1 VLGIVFLLCCGG
13 VSCVM
18 RNKFNRVVN
27 WSGKVWSMS
36 GSSYPTFFASILLV
50 GLAGCTVTR
59 SIHLYPINPIP
70 SETPVLPGV
79 IVGHGQGHGTAKIT
93 MPDGEILLGEYS
105 IVFGDSMG
113 FGAIL
118 DSVYPSSDGK
128 PAGGA
133 YASVKVESGGS
144 IYSAPGKGSASLV
157 GPHGTSMQC
166 EFLNANMT
174 GHGSGACRSSKGN
187 LYRMLY

>member
-1 VLGIVFLLCCGG
+1 MTADVRRLTLMSASFLVLI
-13 VSCVM
+13 
-18 RNKFNRVVN
+18 
-27 WSGKVWSMS
+27 
-36 GSSYPTFFASILLV
+36 
-50 GLAGCTVTR
+50 GCTITR
-59 SIHLYPINPIP
+59 PIHLYPTSQAP
-70 SETPVLPGV
+70 SETAVLAGV

-93 MPDGEILLGEYS
+93 MSDGEILLGEYS

-118 DSVYPSSDGK
+118 DSVYPSSDPK
-128 PAGGA
+128 SSSGA

-144 IYSAPGKGSASLV
+144 IYSAPGKGTALLV

-174 GHGSGACRSSKGN
+174 GHGSGACRSSTGN